1 MSTILKQPCDEGV
14 IRGEPALHPCPGA
27 LGPWVLAATIL
38 GSSMAFIDGSVVNV
52 VLPILQEELSATVV
66 QMQWVVE
73 AYALLLAALM
83 LVGGSLGDRF
93 GRRRVF
99 AVGVTLFAL
108 ASAWCG
114 MASTAGQLILARGAQ
129 GVGGAL
135 LVPGSLAIISASFS
149 DERRGRAIGTWSG
162 FTAMTTSIG
171 PVLGGWLVDNL
182 SWRWVFFI
190 NVPLAAIV
198 LLILWARVPESRSD
212 DHVVQ
217 LDWPGA
223 ILVTVGLGTLVYGL
237 IESANLGLGHPLV
250 LGSVATGVLALAAFV
265 VVEARSKAPMMP
277 LTLFGSRTFSGA
289 NIVTLLLYSA
299 LGGALF
305 FLPFNLI
312 QVQGYSATQAGGAF
326 LPLILVIFLLS
337 RWAGGLVPRYGA
349 RVPLIVGPL
358 LAAIGYLL
366 LAAPGIGGS
375 YWATFFPAVLVL
387 GLGMAISVA
396 PLTTAVMSSVEVKH
410 AGIASGVNNAA
421 SRAAGLLAVAVFGVV
436 ILAAFG
442 RALDAR
448 VAGLDLP
455 GEVGQALD
463 AQRVRLAAAAV
474 PEGLSAEVRA
484 AIEQAIAESFV
495 AGFRLVMIVAAAL
508 AALSALAAA
517 VFIQEPASRTVGPDT

>member
-1 MSTILKQPCDEGV
+1 M
-14 IRGEPALHPCPGA
+14 
-27 LGPWVLAATIL
+27 
-38 GSSMAFIDGSVVNV
+38 
-52 VLPILQEELSATVV
+52 
-66 QMQWVVE
+66 
-73 AYALLLAALM
+73 
-83 LVGGSLGDRF
+83 
-93 GRRRVF
+93 
-99 AVGVTLFAL
+99 
-108 ASAWCG
+108 
-114 MASTAGQLILARGAQ
+114 
-129 GVGGAL
+129 
-135 LVPGSLAIISASFS
+135 
-149 DERRGRAIGTWSG
+149 
-162 FTAMTTSIG
+162 
-171 PVLGGWLVDNL
+171 GGWLVDNL

-198 LLILWARVPESRSD
+198 LLILWARVPESRND

-223 ILVTVGLGTLVYGL
+223 ILVTVGLGTFVYGL

-265 VVEARSKAPMMP
+265 FVEARSRAPMMP

-312 QVQGYSATQAGGAF
+312 QVQGYSATEAGAAF

-349 RVPLIVGPL
+349 RLPLIVGPL

-375 YWATFFPAVLVL
+375 YWVTFFPAVLVL

-421 SRAAGLLAVAVFGVV
+421 SRAAGLLAVAVLGVV
-436 ILAAFG
+436 ILGSFG

-455 GEVGQALD
+455 GEVGQALE

-474 PEGLSAEVRA
+474 PENLSAEVRA

-495 AGFRLVMIVAAAL
+495 AGFRLVMIIATAL
-508 AALSALAAA
+508 ALLSALAAA
-517 VFIQEPASRTVGPDT
+517 VFIQEPASRPVGPDS

>member
-1 MSTILKQPCDEGV
+1 MRDT
-14 IRGEPALHPCPGA
+14 
-27 LGPWVLAATIL
+27 
-38 GSSMAFIDGSVVNV
+38 
-52 VLPILQEELSATVV
+52 
-66 QMQWVVE
+66 
-73 AYALLLAALM
+73 
-83 LVGGSLGDRF
+83 
-93 GRRRVF
+93 
-99 AVGVTLFAL
+99 
-108 ASAWCG
+108 
-114 MASTAGQLILARGAQ
+114 ASTAGQLIVARGAQ

-162 FTAMTTSIG
+162 FTAMTTAIG

-190 NVPLAAIV
+190 NIPLAAIV
-198 LLILWARVPESRSD
+198 LLILWARVPESRND
-212 DHVVQ
+212 DHVVR

-250 LGSVATGVLALAAFV
+250 LDSVATGVLALAAFV

-358 LAAIGYLL
+358 IAAIGYLL

-421 SRAAGLLAVAVFGVV
+421 SRAAGLLAVAVLGVV
-436 ILAAFG
+436 ILASFG
-442 RALDAR
+442 RALDGR

-455 GEVGQALD
+455 GEVGQALE
-463 AQRVRLAAAAV
+463 AQRVRLAAAAA
-474 PEGLSAEVRA
+474 PEGLSADVRA

-495 AGFRLVMIVAAAL
+495 AGFRLVMIIATAL
-508 AALSALAAA
+508 ALLSALAAA
-517 VFIQEPASRTVGPDT
+517 VFIREPASRPAGPGT

>member
-1 MSTILKQPCDEGV
+1 
-14 IRGEPALHPCPGA
+14 
-27 LGPWVLAATIL
+27 
-38 GSSMAFIDGSVVNV
+38 
-52 VLPILQEELSATVV
+52 
-66 QMQWVVE
+66 
-73 AYALLLAALM
+73 M
-83 LVGGSLGDRF
+83 LVGGSDRF

-99 AVGVTLFAL
+99 AGGVTLFAL

-114 MASTAGQLILARGAQ
+114 MASTAGQFIVARGAQ

-162 FTAMTTSIG
+162 FTAMTTAIG

-190 NVPLAAIV
+190 NIPLAVIV
-198 LLILWARVPESRSD
+198 LLILWARVPESRNE

-265 VVEARSKAPMMP
+265 FVEARSRAPMMP

-312 QVQGYSATQAGGAF
+312 QVQGYSATEAGASF

-349 RVPLIVGPL
+349 RLPLIVGPL
-358 LAAIGYLL
+358 IAAIGYLL

-421 SRAAGLLAVAVFGVV
+421 SRAAGLLAVAVLGVV
-436 ILAAFG
+436 ILGSFG

-455 GEVGQALD
+455 GEVGQALE

-474 PEGLSAEVRA
+474 PEGLSADVRA

-495 AGFRLVMIVAAAL
+495 AGFRLVMIIATAL
-508 AALSALAAA
+508 ALLSALAAA
-517 VFIQEPASRTVGPDT
+517 VFIREPASRPVAPDS

>member
-1 MSTILKQPCDEGV
+1 
-14 IRGEPALHPCPGA
+14 
-27 LGPWVLAATIL
+27 
-38 GSSMAFIDGSVVNV
+38 
-52 VLPILQEELSATVV
+52 
-66 QMQWVVE
+66 MQWVVE

-108 ASAWCG
+108 ASAWYG
-114 MASTAGQLILARGAQ
+114 MASTAGQFIVARGAQ

-162 FTAMTTSIG
+162 FTAMTTAIG

-190 NVPLAAIV
+190 NIPLAVIV
-198 LLILWARVPESRSD
+198 LLILWARVPESRNE

-265 VVEARSKAPMMP
+265 FVEARSRAPMMP

-312 QVQGYSATQAGGAF
+312 QVQGYSATEAGASF

-337 RWAGGLVPRYGA
+337 RWAGGLACHGMVRDCRSSWGRSLPQSDTCCWRRLA
-349 RVPLIVGPL
+349 SVGRTGRRFSQRSWCWV
-358 LAAIGYLL
+358 LAW
-366 LAAPGIGGS
+366 PS
-375 YWATFFPAVLVL
+375 
-387 GLGMAISVA
+387 
-396 PLTTAVMSSVEVKH
+396 
-410 AGIASGVNNAA
+410 A
-421 SRAAGLLAVAVFGVV
+421 SR
-436 ILAAFG
+436 
-442 RALDAR
+442 
-448 VAGLDLP
+448 P
-455 GEVGQALD
+455 
-463 AQRVRLAAAAV
+463 
-474 PEGLSAEVRA
+474 
-484 AIEQAIAESFV
+484 
-495 AGFRLVMIVAAAL
+495 
-508 AALSALAAA
+508 
-517 VFIQEPASRTVGPDT
+517 

>member
-14 IRGEPALHPCPGA
+14 IRGEPALHPCPRD

-99 AVGVTLFAL
+99 AVGVALFAL

-114 MASTAGQLILARGAQ
+114 MASTAGQLIVARGAQ

-190 NVPLAAIV
+190 NIPLAAIV
-198 LLILWARVPESRSD
+198 LLILWARVPESRND

-265 VVEARSKAPMMP
+265 FVEARSRAPMMP

-349 RVPLIVGPL
+349 RAPLIVGPL
-358 LAAIGYLL
+358 LAAMGYLL

-421 SRAAGLLAVAVFGVV
+421 SRAAGLLAVAVLGVV
-436 ILAAFG
+436 ILGSFG

-455 GEVGQALD
+455 GEVGQALE

-484 AIEQAIAESFV
+484 AVEQAIAESFV
-495 AGFRLVMIVAAAL
+495 AGFRLVMIIATAL
-508 AALSALAAA
+508 ALLRALAAA
-517 VFIQEPASRTVGPDT
+517 VFIREPASRTAGPDS

>member
-1 MSTILKQPCDEGV
+1 
-14 IRGEPALHPCPGA
+14 
-27 LGPWVLAATIL
+27 
-38 GSSMAFIDGSVVNV
+38 MAFIDGSVVNV
-52 VLPILQEELSATVV
+52 VLPILQEELAATVV

-93 GRRRVF
+93 GRRRLF
-99 AVGVTLFAL
+99 AVGVTFFAL
-108 ASAWCG
+108 ASVWCG
-114 MASTAGQLILARGAQ
+114 MASTAGQLIVARGAQ

-162 FTAMTTSIG
+162 FTAITTAIG
-171 PVLGGWLVDNL
+171 PLLGGWLVDNL

-198 LLILWARVPESRSD
+198 LLILWARVPESRNE

-223 ILVTVGLGTLVYGL
+223 ILATVGLGAFVYGL

-250 LGSVATGVLALAAFV
+250 LGSVATGALALVAFV
-265 VVEARSKAPMMP
+265 FVEARSAAPMMP

-312 QVQGYSATQAGGAF
+312 QVQGYSATGAGAAF

-358 LAAIGYLL
+358 IATLGYLL

-396 PLTTAVMSSVEVKH
+396 PLTTAVMGSVEVKH

-508 AALSALAAA
+508 AVLSALAAA
-517 VFIQEPASRTVGPDT
+517 VFIREPASRTIGPDT